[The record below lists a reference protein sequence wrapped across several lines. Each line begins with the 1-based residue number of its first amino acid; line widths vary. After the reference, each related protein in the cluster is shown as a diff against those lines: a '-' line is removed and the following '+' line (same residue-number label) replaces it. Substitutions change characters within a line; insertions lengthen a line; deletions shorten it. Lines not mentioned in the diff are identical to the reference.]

1 MKDAK
6 GHGSNTRGG
15 PARPIPNSP
24 YHAKSDAELRYIAK
38 DAAEAGRN
46 AQGMGDERGVSKYAD
61 QVADAASV
69 MGYRNRGGFSD
80 HPADVASREVTV
92 ESAKSTKVPT
102 HESMSGIGVTPGRMS
117 SADAAAHETLRS
129 DRLAT
134 ERASEGRHGYNR
146 DAVNNAIAS
155 SNRAG
160 RRIGGKE
167 ANAIHRLLRGR

>member
-1 MKDAK
+1 MKDAR

-15 PARPIPNSP
+15 PTRPIPNSP

-61 QVADAASV
+61 QVADAATV
-69 MGYRNRGGFSD
+69 MGYRNRGGVSD
-80 HPADVASREVTV
+80 HPADVASREASV
-92 ESAKSTKVPT
+92 ESAKSSKVPT
-102 HESMSGIGVTPGRMS
+102 HDSMGSPFNYTRMNL
-117 SADAAAHETLRS
+117 HTGEVS
-129 DRLAT
+129 DPRT
-134 ERASEGRHGYNR
+134 EGRHGYNR

>member
-102 HESMSGIGVTPGRMS
+102 HDSMTP
-117 SADAAAHETLRS
+117 ADAVPFKGARYS
-129 DRLAT
+129 DR
-134 ERASEGRHGYNR
+134 SEVPDGGRHGYNR

>member
-1 MKDAK
+1 MKDAR

-15 PARPIPNSP
+15 PAKPIPNSP
-24 YHAKSDAELRYIAK
+24 FHMKSDAELRYIAK

-46 AQGMGDERGVSKYAD
+46 AQGMGDERGVNKYAD

-69 MGYRNRGGFSD
+69 MGYRNRGGLSD
-80 HPADVASREVTV
+80 HPADVASRTASV
-92 ESAKSTKVPT
+92 ESAKSEKVPT
-102 HESMSGIGVTPGRMS
+102 HDSMREPGGVNEDRI
-117 SADAAAHETLRS
+117 ADLKASIRDSRDKFAS
-129 DRLAT
+129 QFDRP
-134 ERASEGRHGYNR
+134 GYNR

-155 SNRAG
+155 SNRSS